1 MMVAI
6 LGSIALSTLGF
17 CMCTMRRLARQP
29 RHMKGPFFNR
39 GNSFSRSEYVEISGM
54 NDLELFVSNDSKD
67 WLIPFESLTLQCEV
81 GNGTSGQVFRSLFH
95 SGGGSSVVAVKRLYS
110 PVTGQEYFQS
120 FFRREVSI
128 LSRLHHPNVVRFY
141 GVSYYNRVLYIVT
154 DFCPKSLSHL
164 IENPNSKGQIE
175 EKFFMKIIHQI
186 VSGMGFLHS
195 RNVVHRDLKPAN
207 VLISETDDVNICDF
221 GLSRLIDPEMTSMT
235 AEVGILYIV
244 NYKIDKDLT
253 TNL

>member
-1 MMVAI
+1 M
-6 LGSIALSTLGF
+6 S
-17 CMCTMRRLARQP
+17 
-29 RHMKGPFFNR
+29 
-39 GNSFSRSEYVEISGM
+39 
-54 NDLELFVSNDSKD
+54 DLEHFVSNDSRD

-120 FFRREVSI
+120 FFRREVGI

-154 DFCPKSLSHL
+154 DFCPNSLNNL
-164 IENPNSKGQIE
+164 IENTSTKGPLEQS
-175 EKFFMKIIHQI
+175 FFLKIINQV

-195 RNVVHRDLKPAN
+195 RSVVHRDLKPAN
-207 VLISETDDVNICDF
+207 VLISETNDVNICDF
-221 GLSRLIDPEMTSMT
+221 GLSRLIDPDMTSMT
-235 AEVGILYIV
+235 AEVRCSIV
-244 NYKIDKDLT
+244 HF
-253 TNL
+253 NLCVCDVW